1 MLARLRWLV
10 ETLRGLSLPADEP
23 GLALKMSTGCVS
35 VCLTSIREIF
45 VFEYQTQRLPSNWR
59 Q

>member
-1 MLARLRWLV
+1 MLARLRWLM

-23 GLALKMSTGCVS
+23 GLALKMSTCWVS
-35 VCLTSIREIF
+35 VCVTSIREISI
-45 VFEYQTQRLPSNWR
+45 FEYQTQRLPSNWR